1 MVIGEPRGNGAAP
14 GMGPAGCLSGN
25 TRVSRYARDRL
36 RAMILREPTYR
47 PRHAKP
53 EPPYRRAARST
64 LPRLVVS
71 LAAALLPFPFS
82 QLVEFAFDF
91 LHALVDGMHSEQD
104 SGR

>member
-1 MVIGEPRGNGAAP
+1 MPPRGWGPRVACAAI
-14 GMGPAGCLSGN
+14 PACL
-25 TRVSRYARDRL
+25 RYARSRL
-36 RAMILREPTYR
+36 RAMIWRPSTYR

-64 LPRLVVS
+64 LPRLAVS

-91 LHALVDGMHSEQD
+91 LHTLVDEVDPKQD